1 MSTDSQVDKADK
13 DDLSFMAL
21 LRIWTIYL
29 DMGQDSGVIRHS
41 NRSGSFPL
49 LPFAPRVR
57 KADLDF
63 WPVRILRL
71 PTFQHFHFWWL
82 VCYHR
87 HHLAPYAS

>member
-13 DDLSFMAL
+13 NDLSFMAL
-21 LRIWTIYL
+21 LRIWTTIV

-41 NRSGSFPL
+41 NWSGSFPL
-49 LPFAPRVR
+49 LPLAPRVR

-71 PTFQHFHFWWL
+71 LYFPTLPFL
-82 VCYHR
+82 V
-87 HHLAPYAS
+87 AGV